1 MNYSKSILFSYLLP
15 NQGNR
20 VFVDRFIDD
29 RESLYGLMKDDQIIT
44 LDDMKI
50 KDFDHLISLF
60 IENKGEPVEIEF
72 LRKDEKR
79 TLTLDIPATYPDE
92 KLGIAFKTD
101 TPFLR
106 YSLSIINP
114 FAPVQSLVVYF
125 IKSLVMAGTFISTVV
140 FLSRKKERAAYLSSG
155 FFFLIFL
162 FIG

>member
-1 MNYSKSILFSYLLP
+1 MLFSYLQP

-29 RESLYGLMKDDQIIT
+29 GESLYGLMKNDQIIS

-50 KDFDHLISLF
+50 KDFDHMISLF
-60 IENKGEPVEIEF
+60 IQNKGAPVVLEV

-79 TLTLDIPATYPDE
+79 TLTLDIPAAYPDE

-114 FAPVQSLVVYF
+114 FAPVQSLVVYVV
-125 IKSLVMAGTFISTVV
+125 KSLVMVGTLISTVV
-140 FLSRKKERAAYLSSG
+140 FLRRNKEKAAYIASG
-155 FFFLIFL
+155 IYFLIFVL
-162 FIG
+162 IG